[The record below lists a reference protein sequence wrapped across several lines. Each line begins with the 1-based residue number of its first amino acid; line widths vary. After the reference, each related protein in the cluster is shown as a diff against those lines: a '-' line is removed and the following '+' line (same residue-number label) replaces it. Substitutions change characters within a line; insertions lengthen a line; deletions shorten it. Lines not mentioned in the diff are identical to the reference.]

1 MYVITVDFEI
11 DPARIEEFLPLMKAN
26 AASSVSDE
34 PGCHL
39 FEVCQDPEAPHR
51 IFLYELYDDRAAF
64 EAHLASTHFKAFD
77 AATADMLLAKSV
89 RAFARLQ

>member
-11 DPARIEEFLPLMKAN
+11 DPARLEEFLPLMKAN
-26 AASSVSDE
+26 AASSVRDE

-39 FEVCQDPEAPHR
+39 FEVCQDPEAQHR

-64 EAHLASTHFKAFD
+64 EAHLASPHFKSFD
-77 AATADMLLAKSV
+77 AATSDMLVAKTV
-89 RAFARLQ
+89 RALARL